1 MERGARAKVD
11 KQRQALEAEVD
22 ELSERLEEQGGTSA
36 AQAELN
42 KKREGMSVR
51 QIVYLLTF
59 LLLLIFTAT
68 LIASALM

>member
-22 ELSERLEEQGGTSA
+22 ELSERLEEQGGNSA

-42 KKREGMSVR
+42 KKREGMPVR
-51 QIVYLLTF
+51 QIVLTF
-59 LLLLIFTAT
+59 VYFSSVANLH
-68 LIASALM
+68 

>member
-42 KKREGMSVR
+42 KKRESMSVR
-51 QIVYLLTF
+51 QIVLTF
-59 LLLLIFTAT
+59 YCCSVAT
-68 LIASALM
+68 LIASILS